1 MAQIGNRGKGKI
13 VKTIFVVDDTNIN
26 LLDAEEALSEGYNV
40 FTLSS
45 ASLMFEVL
53 ENVLPDLILLDILMP
68 DMDGFEALK
77 KLKSTAKYANIPIV
91 FLTSKNDA
99 VTEAQGFKM
108 GAIDFISKP
117 FSKPVLIN
125 RIEAH
130 LDMER
135 KIRERTEKHLRLQNS
150 LVSVLA
156 NMVEG
161 RDKMTGNHIQ
171 RTTYYINILLD
182 AMLKR
187 GLYADEILNWNLES
201 VVSSARLH
209 DIGKIVVTD
218 LILNKPD
225 KLTPQEY
232 EVMKTHAIEGEKLI
246 DIIINES
253 GDEYFLHSARL
264 FAGSHH
270 ERWDGAGYPC
280 GFKGADIPLQGRIMA
295 VVDVYDALRSERP
308 YKKGFTHEKAVE
320 IITEGRGTQFDP
332 KIVDVFLDINEL
344 FAQAEITAAAAK

>member
-1 MAQIGNRGKGKI
+1 MKK
-13 VKTIFVVDDTNIN
+13 IFVVDDTNIN
-26 LLDAEEALSEGYNV
+26 LLDAEEALSEEYNV

-45 ASLMFEVL
+45 ASVMFEVL
-53 ENVLPDLILLDILMP
+53 ENVKPDLILLDILMP
-68 DMDGFEALK
+68 DMDGFEALE
-77 KLKSTAKYANIPIV
+77 KLKSGARYADIPVI

-99 VTEAQGFKM
+99 VTEARGFEM

-130 LDMER
+130 LDMES
-135 KIRERTEKHLRLQNS
+135 KVRERTEKHLRLQNS

-187 GLYADEILNWNLES
+187 GVYADEIQSWNIDT

-218 LILNKPD
+218 LILNKPG
-225 KLTPQEY
+225 KLTSEEY
-232 EVMKTHAIEGEKLI
+232 EIMKTHAEEGEKLI

-253 GDEYFLHSARL
+253 GDEYFLRSARL
-264 FAGSHH
+264 FAGNHH

-280 GFKGADIPLQGRIMA
+280 GLKGEDIPLHGRIMA
-295 VVDVYDALRSERP
+295 VADVYDALISDRP
-308 YKKGFTHEKAVE
+308 YKKGFTHEKSVA

-332 KIVDVFLDINEL
+332 KIVDVFLEVNML
-344 FAQAEITAAAAK
+344 FVEIQKEIDDNPKQL